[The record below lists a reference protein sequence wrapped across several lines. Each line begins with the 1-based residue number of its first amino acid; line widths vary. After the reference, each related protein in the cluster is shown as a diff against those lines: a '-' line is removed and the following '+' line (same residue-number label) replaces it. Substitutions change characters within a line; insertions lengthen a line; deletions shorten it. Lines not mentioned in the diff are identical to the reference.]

1 MAIVSTF
8 CKKGGVG
15 KTTFI
20 GYLGHFLANQGK
32 KVLIVSADDQ
42 NSIFKIFGADDKIF
56 ESDDNY
62 LEFYIAGKAELGD
75 LLIEVRENL
84 YLIKTLNT
92 DKLSMKLTY
101 ERSQEKILKS
111 MFKEYSEFFDYIL
124 IDFPPSSSRL
134 TEILLEIS
142 DGVCIV
148 VGLDTLGLGGFWNTI
163 QYFIDND
170 LDIDSIKFIIP
181 NGFAKNKRAPKVSMD
196 ILTEQVK
203 EFTPN
208 AVLLNPLQDRSI
220 VKNIQAEGKSAF
232 DEMDNLTAWDLLNKN
247 MLQYELLSLYKQMGF
262 EVSDEELNKYKVDE
276 PEPKAPKAKKSTKK
290 STKSSKTT
298 KKSKKE

>member
-1 MAIVSTF
+1 M
-8 CKKGGVG
+8 
-15 KTTFI
+15 
-20 GYLGHFLANQGK
+20 
-32 KVLIVSADDQ
+32 LIVSADDQ

-75 LLIEVRENL
+75 LLIEVRDNL

-101 ERSQEKILKS
+101 ERSQEKILKG

-148 VGLDTLGLGGFWNTI
+148 QFLLISYKAYRYIRLIRSFHIKYVYVLVSFHLLHQELHVI
-163 QYFIDND
+163 Q
-170 LDIDSIKFIIP
+170 
-181 NGFAKNKRAPKVSMD
+181 
-196 ILTEQVK
+196 
-203 EFTPN
+203 
-208 AVLLNPLQDRSI
+208 
-220 VKNIQAEGKSAF
+220 
-232 DEMDNLTAWDLLNKN
+232 
-247 MLQYELLSLYKQMGF
+247 
-262 EVSDEELNKYKVDE
+262 
-276 PEPKAPKAKKSTKK
+276 
-290 STKSSKTT
+290 
-298 KKSKKE
+298 

>member
-1 MAIVSTF
+1 MSTISVF

-20 GYLGHFLANQGK
+20 GYLGHYYAKQGK

-42 NSIFKIFGADDKIF
+42 NSIFKIFGDDDKIF

-62 LEFYIAGKAELGD
+62 LEFYIAGRAELGD
-75 LLIEVRENL
+75 LLIPVRDNL

-101 ERSQEKILKS
+101 ERAQEKIIRK
-111 MFKEYSEFFDYIL
+111 MFQEYSTFFDYIL

-134 TEILLEIS
+134 TEVLLEIS
-142 DGVCIV
+142 DSVCIV

-163 QYFIDND
+163 QYFIDNE
-170 LDIDSIKFIIP
+170 LDIDSIHYIIP
-181 NGFAKNKRAPKVSMD
+181 NGYSKNRRAPKVS
-196 ILTEQVK
+196 LGKLQEQVA

-208 AVLLNPLQDRSI
+208 ATLLKPLQDRSI
-220 VKNIQAEGKSAF
+220 IKNLQSEGISAF
-232 DEMDNLTAWDLLNKN
+232 DDVELPPYDRNNKKLLEKDLTELFENLNFN
-247 MLQYELLSLYKQMGF
+247 E
-262 EVSDEELNKYKVDE
+262 
-276 PEPKAPKAKKSTKK
+276 
-290 STKSSKTT
+290 
-298 KKSKKE
+298 

>member
-1 MAIVSTF
+1 MPTISVF

-20 GYLGHFLANQGK
+20 GYLGHYYAKQGK

-42 NSIFKIFGADDKIF
+42 NSIFKIFGEDDKIF

-62 LEFYIAGKAELGD
+62 LEFYIAGRAELGD
-75 LLIEVRENL
+75 LLIPVRENL

-101 ERSQEKILKS
+101 ERAQEKVIRS
-111 MFKEYSEFFDYIL
+111 MFKEYATFFDYIL

-142 DGVCIV
+142 DDVCIV

-163 QYFIDND
+163 QYFIDNE
-170 LDIDSIKFIIP
+170 LDIESIKYIIP
-181 NGFAKNKRAPKVSMD
+181 NGYSKNRRAPKVS
-196 ILTEQVK
+196 LEKLQEQVT

-208 AVLLNPLQDRSI
+208 ANLLEPIADRSI
-220 VKNIQAEGKSAF
+220 VKNLQAEGISAF
-232 DEMDNLTAWDLLNKN
+232 DEVELPPYDRGLKEQLEKDLK
-247 MLQYELLSLYKQMGF
+247 SLFDKLEF
-262 EVSDEELNKYKVDE
+262 
-276 PEPKAPKAKKSTKK
+276 
-290 STKSSKTT
+290 
-298 KKSKKE
+298 

>member
-20 GYLGHFLANQGK
+20 GYLGHFLAKQGK

-75 LLIEVRENL
+75 LLIEVRDNL

-101 ERSQEKILKS
+101 ERSQEKILKG
-111 MFKEYSEFFDYIL
+111 MFKEYSENFY
-124 IDFPPSSSRL
+124 
-134 TEILLEIS
+134 
-142 DGVCIV
+142 
-148 VGLDTLGLGGFWNTI
+148 
-163 QYFIDND
+163 
-170 LDIDSIKFIIP
+170 
-181 NGFAKNKRAPKVSMD
+181 
-196 ILTEQVK
+196 
-203 EFTPN
+203 
-208 AVLLNPLQDRSI
+208 
-220 VKNIQAEGKSAF
+220 
-232 DEMDNLTAWDLLNKN
+232 
-247 MLQYELLSLYKQMGF
+247 
-262 EVSDEELNKYKVDE
+262 
-276 PEPKAPKAKKSTKK
+276 
-290 STKSSKTT
+290 
-298 KKSKKE
+298 

>member
-1 MAIVSTF
+1 MPVVSVF

-20 GYLGHFLANQGK
+20 GYLGHYYAKQGK

-42 NSIFKIFGADDKIF
+42 NSIFKIFGEDDKIF

-62 LEFYIAGKAELGD
+62 LEFYIAGRAELGD

-101 ERSQEKILKS
+101 ERPQEKIIKN
-111 MFKEYSEFFDYIL
+111 MFKEYATYFDYIL

-134 TEILLEIS
+134 TEVLLELS
-142 DGVCIV
+142 DAVCIV

-163 QYFIDND
+163 QYFIDNELD
-170 LDIDSIKFIIP
+170 LNAIKYIIP
-181 NGFAKNKRAPKVSMD
+181 NGYSKNKRAPKVSLD
-196 ILTEQVK
+196 KLKEQVA
-203 EFTPN
+203 EFTPE
-208 AVLLNPLQDRSI
+208 AELLEPLQDRSI
-220 VKNIQAEGKSAF
+220 VKNIQAEGISAF
-232 DEMDNLTAWDLLNKN
+232 DDGTFTAWDASNKALLEQDLVN
-247 MLQYELLSLYKQMGF
+247 MFKK
-262 EVSDEELNKYKVDE
+262 LNFNDK
-276 PEPKAPKAKKSTKK
+276 
-290 STKSSKTT
+290 
-298 KKSKKE
+298 